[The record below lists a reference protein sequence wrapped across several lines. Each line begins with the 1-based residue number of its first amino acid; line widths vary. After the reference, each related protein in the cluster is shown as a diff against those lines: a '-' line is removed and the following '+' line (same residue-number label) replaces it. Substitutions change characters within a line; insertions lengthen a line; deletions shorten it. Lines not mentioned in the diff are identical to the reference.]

1 MRFGARLRTVKFKW
15 NLEKFILLLILILV
29 AVPYIFKGYNSFQE
43 WRIKHQ
49 AELLVEQ
56 VKKENQRIDDLLET
70 YKITTLENSSPCHLS
85 LCPYDLAVPS
95 GIISYMIGESMDKK
109 SGTDMECQKID
120 NKNIPKEN
128 LYNPTT
134 GKFNI
139 DFNQFKP
146 NNLGG
151 PPPPSSSLS
160 SEVKPMNKCDRL
172 NYQEK
177 FLLFEQ
183 QVPLIEKM
191 VKENPEDTFVVN
203 FNNTSFSKYLQ
214 LKEGEKK

>member
-1 MRFGARLRTVKFKW
+1 MSVARMPNFMRDLFVKNFK
-15 NLEKFILLLILILV
+15 LKFRVELLLLLAILLLVLF
-29 AVPYIFKGYNSFQE
+29 PYLSKGYSSFKE
-43 WRIKHQ
+43 WRIKNQ
-49 AELLVEQ
+49 TEALVEQ

-70 YKITTLENSSPCHLS
+70 YKITTLENSSPCHSS
-85 LCPYDLAVPS
+85 LCPYDLAVPH

-146 NNLGG
+146 SNLDG
-151 PPPPSSSLS
+151 PPPPISSPS

-172 NYQEK
+172 NYQKSFCFLNSK
-177 FLLFEQ
+177 FL
-183 QVPLIEKM
+183 
-191 VKENPEDTFVVN
+191 
-203 FNNTSFSKYLQ
+203 
-214 LKEGEKK
+214 